1 MIAAAS
7 ALAPHSSGMQLWVV
21 CAIAFVAMLAVAL
34 YVLLAPMAKRQRV
47 DKQARLDEV
56 HRYRVLGAY
65 GGVGLEEL
73 EPGTPAESA
82 LTTKALAMVD
92 KAVRA
97 RGQHNRIVF
106 ELERAGMRMRPEEWA
121 GLQLAI
127 TVGLAAVVAFLVGP
141 FGVPIGGLV
150 GWAACRFYI
159 RRRTRKRLEAFQT
172 QLPDALQM
180 LAGALR
186 TGFALNQ
193 ALGTVVREGIEP
205 VSSEFGRALH
215 EVRLGAN
222 LEDALDDV
230 VDRMKSYDMGL
241 VVMAIRTAR
250 EVGGNL
256 AEVLQTTVHTM
267 RERVEL
273 HGQVRV
279 LSAEGRFSAKVL
291 VALPILMAV
300 YLLLFKKAY
309 LKPLYTTGTGVA
321 LLVGGVLL
329 LIAGVFWLSR
339 LTKIEV

>member
-7 ALAPHSSGMQLWVV
+7 TTQTSGLPLWLV
-21 CAIAFVAMLAVAL
+21 CTIAFVAMLFVGL
-34 YVLLAPMAKRQRV
+34 YVLLAPMSKRQRV
-47 DKQARLDEV
+47 DKQARIDEV

-65 GGVGLEEL
+65 SGIVDESVVAS
-73 EPGTPAESA
+73 PTESA
-82 LTTKALAMVD
+82 LTTKALAVVD
-92 KAVRA
+92 RAVRA
-97 RGQHNRIVF
+97 RGQHNRLLF

-121 GLQLAI
+121 ALQLAI
-127 TVGLAAVVAFLVGP
+127 TVGAAALAAFVIGPVGLV
-141 FGVPIGGLV
+141 IGGVL
-150 GWAACRFYI
+150 GWLGCRFFI
-159 RRRTRKRLEAFQT
+159 RRRTSKRLDDFQT

-205 VSSEFGRALH
+205 ISSEFGRALH

-230 VDRMKSYDMGL
+230 VDRMKSYDLGL

-273 HGQVRV
+273 QGQVRV

-291 VALPILMAV
+291 ASLPLLMAA
-300 YLLLFKKAY
+300 YLLAFKRSYIA
-309 LKPLYTTGTGVA
+309 PLYTTGAGIA
-321 LLVGGVLL
+321 LLVGGAFLL
-329 LIAGVFWLSR
+329 VVGMFWLSR

>member
-1 MIAAAS
+1 M
-7 ALAPHSSGMQLWVV
+7 PLWAV
-21 CAIAFVAMLAVAL
+21 CAIAFVAMLVVAL

-65 GGVGLEEL
+65 SGIGIDDQVTTG
-73 EPGTPAESA
+73 PNESA
-82 LTTKALAMVD
+82 LTAKALAVVD

-97 RGQHNRIVF
+97 RGQHNRILF

-121 GLQLAI
+121 GMQLAI
-127 TVGLAAVVAFLVGP
+127 TVGLAVVVAFLIGP
-141 FGVPIGGLV
+141 FGVPVGGLA
-150 GWAACRFYI
+150 GWAACRLYI
-159 RRRTRKRLEAFQT
+159 RRRTNKRLAEFQS

-205 VSSEFGRALH
+205 ISSEFGRALH

-222 LEDALDDV
+222 LEDALDSV

-256 AEVLQTTVHTM
+256 AEVLQTTVATM

-273 HGQVRV
+273 YGQVRV

-291 VALPILMAV
+291 VALPILLAA
-300 YLLLFKKAY
+300 YLLVFKKDY
-309 LKPLYTTGTGVA
+309 LKPLYTSP
-321 LLVGGVLL
+321 VGITIIVCGVLMV
-329 LIAGVFWLSR
+329 IGGSFWLNR